1 MAYSIDFIKRAVAYK
16 QKGHTFV
23 QLREVFGIP
32 ALTYYDWEK
41 KLENGYFDVK
51 IRRERKRKIDKEIL
65 KQAVEQKPDAFLR
78 EYAERFNCTPA
89 AVFYALE
96 NLNIT
101 RKKRALP
108 TRKSQGRNGQGIT
121 PG

>member
-41 KLENGYFDVK
+41 SLKTDILRLKSDANGHGKLT
-51 IRRERKRKIDKEIL
+51 RR
-65 KQAVEQKPDAFLR
+65 
-78 EYAERFNCTPA
+78 Y
-89 AVFYALE
+89 
-96 NLNIT
+96 
-101 RKKRALP
+101 
-108 TRKSQGRNGQGIT
+108 
-121 PG
+121 